1 MRRVPGVGAALQR
14 EAERVRRLLNP
25 HGPAALARAAPSLS
39 PRSPDHRAASARVAA
54 AAQGLAASVTTA
66 SPASAPEEAVL
77 PMRAAASS
85 MRLRLEA
92 AREVLCA
99 GLLERETEG
108 RLLLLAA
115 VCEDHLLLLGP
126 PGVAKSELARRLAGL
141 CASDASGPAPLY
153 FERQLHR
160 HTMTEEL
167 FGPLSLA
174 ALQSDRLERQTAG
187 FLPDASVAFLD
198 EIFKA
203 SSATCNALL
212 SILNERT
219 FEGSCARAQASQS
232 LAAGGPDQAF
242 PLLLI

>member
-1 MRRVPGVGAALQR
+1 MRRPPGVGAALKR
-14 EAERVRRLLNP
+14 EAERVRKLLDP
-25 HGPAALARAAPSLS
+25 HGPATLARAAPSLS

-54 AAQGLAASVTTA
+54 AARDLAASVTPTA
-66 SPASAPEEAVL
+66 LAPEHAVL
-77 PMRAAASS
+77 SVHAAAFS
-85 MRLRLEA
+85 MRSRLEA
-92 AREVLCA
+92 AREALCA

-141 CASDASGPAPLY
+141 CASDASGPPALY

-167 FGPLSLA
+167 FGPLSIA
-174 ALQSDRLERQTAG
+174 ALQADRLERQTAG

-212 SILNERT
+212 SILHERT
-219 FEGSCARAQASQS
+219 FEGPPACAQAISES
-232 LAAGGPDQAF
+232 PYPLAS
-242 PLLLI
+242 